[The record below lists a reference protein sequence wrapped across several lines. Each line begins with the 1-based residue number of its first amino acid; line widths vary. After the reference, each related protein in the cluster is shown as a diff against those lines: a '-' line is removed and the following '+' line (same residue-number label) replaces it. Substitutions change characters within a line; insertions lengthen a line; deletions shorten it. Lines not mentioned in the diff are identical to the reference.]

1 MDVRYIVISVSLLFG
16 TCFSGCHRG
25 LSTSTSPPAEELPR
39 LSESN
44 ESDIPAFLFNK
55 PMIAVFQTRFA
66 PYHNDLFQP
75 EITFAVWDNGTF
87 LLKENRNY
95 VTGTLSVQSLSDVN
109 NIMNNKKY
117 YSCLT
122 KSLYAYPHSDLYYLK
137 LSTGNKDYSTCSSFR
152 LTGADDLDDV
162 SDFQI
167 WESDNRSF
175 EYIRKTNDTI
185 KEHLEKSTASGG
197 FSLSEVNVMQIVS
210 KWGYGP
216 PYLSKEEIKEM
227 TQGDYGPPYI
237 TNDNSSKTE

>member
-1 MDVRYIVISVSLLFG
+1 MDVRYIVISVSLLFCA
-16 TCFSGCHRG
+16 CFSGCHRG
-25 LSTSTSPPAEELPR
+25 LSTSTSPPAEELPQF
-39 LSESN
+39 SD
-44 ESDIPAFLFNK
+44 ESDLPAYFFNK
-55 PMIAVFQTRFA
+55 PMIAVFQTRFS

-87 LLKENRNY
+87 LLKEDRNY
-95 VTGTLSVQSLSDVN
+95 VTGALSVQSLSDVN
-109 NIMNNKKY
+109 HIMNNKEY

-122 KSLYAYPHSDLYYLK
+122 KSLYAYPHSDLYCSI
-137 LSTGNKDYSTCSSFR
+137 LSIGNKDYSTYSSFR

-185 KEHLEKSTASGG
+185 KAHLEKSTTTAR

-227 TQGDYGPPYI
+227 TQGDYGPPYLKI
-237 TNDNSSKTE
+237 NDNSSKTE

>member
-1 MDVRYIVISVSLLFG
+1 MDVRYIVISVSILSG

-25 LSTSTSPPAEELPR
+25 LSTSTSPPAEELPQF
-39 LSESN
+39 SD
-44 ESDIPAFLFNK
+44 ESDLPAYFLNK

-109 NIMNNKKY
+109 HIMNNKKY

-122 KSLYAYPHSDLYYLK
+122 KSLYAYPHTDLYCSI

-162 SDFQI
+162 SGFQKWDI
-167 WESDNRSF
+167 DTSSF

-185 KEHLEKSTASGG
+185 KAHLKKSTASGG
-197 FSLSEVNVMQIVS
+197 FSLSEGNVMQIVS

-216 PYLSKEEIKEM
+216 PY
-227 TQGDYGPPYI
+227 I
-237 TNDNSSKTE
+237 TNDNSSKTD

>member
-16 TCFSGCHRG
+16 TCLSGCHHG
-25 LSTSTSPPAEELPR
+25 SSTSNSPPTEELPQF
-39 LSESN
+39 SD
-44 ESDIPAFLFNK
+44 ESDLPAYLFNK
-55 PMIAVFQTRFA
+55 PMIAVFQTRFS

-122 KSLYAYPHSDLYYLK
+122 KSLYVYPHSDLYCSI
-137 LSTGNKDYSTCSSFR
+137 LSTGNKDYSTYSSFR

-162 SDFQI
+162 SGFQI

-185 KEHLEKSTASGG
+185 KAYLEKSTASGG
-197 FSLSEVNVMQIVS
+197 GSLSEGNVMQIVS

-216 PYLSKEEIKEM
+216 PYRSKEEIKEM

-237 TNDNSSKTE
+237 TNDNSSKTD